1 MSDFLV
7 NISQLFNTYKNIFAD
22 CDNLYSGRI
31 DLSKRLSSLDEV
43 DRLIRSADLGQR
55 LFNNASPVTGAE
67 RRLSGDS
74 ILSGE
79 PENPSPVP
87 APKRQ
92 VCGRVYGL
100 REKLIEKF
108 DL

>member
-1 MSDFLV
+1 M
-7 NISQLFNTYKNIFAD
+7 FN
-22 CDNLYSGRI
+22 S
-31 DLSKRLSSLDEV
+31 
-43 DRLIRSADLGQR
+43 
-55 LFNNASPVTGAE
+55 ASPVTGAE

-74 ILSGE
+74 LLSGE

-100 REKLIEKF
+100 REKLIGNLTCDCNAFRWRPRLILKGKLVLDVERRRHQNGDEGPLVSRLAERRVYHCSLIIF
-108 DL
+108 RP